1 MKHLSSVM
9 TVDFVV
15 SEDTSLAVT
24 RLDSDTVSLTVLNGT
39 LLHRQP
45 SAGLNLCIFHVLWL
59 LPESNLSLSCISTY
73 MTNTC

>member
-1 MKHLSSVM
+1 MCSFTV

-24 RLDSDTVSLTVLNGT
+24 HLDSDTVSLSVLNVT

-45 SAGLNLCIFHVLWL
+45 SAGFNLCIFRVF
-59 LPESNLSLSCISTY
+59 STY
-73 MTNTC
+73 MTNSCSLQDLIILGKKREF